1 MKRLTLS
8 IALALSTAVP
18 AFADMLPGYDRFDV
32 QSAHRARLIAASV
45 WYPAANPTFRAPI
58 GENPIFRPT
67 MAFMGPAIAEGR
79 HPLVLFSH
87 GSGGKADGLG
97 WLLSELANRGAI
109 VLAVDH
115 PGSTS
120 GDSSPRR
127 SVDLA
132 ARAKDLS
139 AALDTILADPA
150 FAPFID
156 ETNISVV
163 GFSLGGST
171 AMSLAGLRF
180 DGKVQDENCTT
191 GPDAADC
198 GFFLR
203 GGVHF
208 ADAPGFSSDAREARI
223 SRAVIVDPGFGGAV
237 MEESLKAVSAQLHF
251 VNLGGKRDR
260 IGAVDVGP
268 DGNNLVSRLT
278 GATYSTVEP
287 ANHFT
292 FLALCK
298 DGAEAMLQEEGED
311 PLCTD
316 PEGAVRSEV
325 HDRLIADIAAALGL

>member
-8 IALALSTAVP
+8 IALALSIAAP
-18 AFADMLPGYDRFDV
+18 ALADMLPGYDRFDV

-58 GENPIFRPT
+58 GENPIFKPT

-115 PGSTS
+115 PGSTG

-127 SVDLA
+127 SVDLG

-139 AALDTILADPA
+139 AALDHILADPA
-150 FAPFID
+150 FVPFID
-156 ETNISVV
+156 QDRISVV
-163 GFSLGGST
+163 GFSLGGTT
-171 AMSLAGLRF
+171 AMNLAGLRV
-180 DGKVQDENCTT
+180 DGKVQDERCNA

-198 GFFLR
+198 WFFKR
-203 GGVHF
+203 GGVRF
-208 ADAPGFSSDAREARI
+208 ADIPGVSADARDSRI
-223 SRAVIVDPGFGGAV
+223 VRAVAVDPGFGGAV
-237 MEESLKAVSAQLHF
+237 MEESLQAVSAQVHF
-251 VNLGGKRDR
+251 VNLGGRADR
-260 IGAVDVGP
+260 MGATDVGP
-268 DGNNLVSRLT
+268 DGNGLATRLP
-278 GATYSTVEP
+278 GATYSAVEP

-298 DGAEAMLQEEGED
+298 DEADAILKEEGED

-316 PEGAVRSEV
+316 PEGAVRSEL
-325 HDRLIADIAAALGL
+325 HDRLVVEIVQALGL